1 MALFDALAATYD
13 KDFTFTVVG
22 KAQRQQVYDH
32 IDAIISVPKALD
44 ILELN
49 CGTGE
54 DALYFASKGHQI
66 TATDISAEMLDVVR
80 TKMKSKDEQPNVHLM
95 QLDINELGASFS
107 GKSFDVVF
115 SNFGGL
121 NCLSPDQMEQLSQ
134 NLIQLLRPG
143 GLFIAVVMPELC
155 VWESTYFFLKLQFDK
170 VLRRKKTMEA
180 APISAQ
186 IKVPTFYYSPEKL
199 VNLFSSQFNNR
210 LVAPVGFFVPP
221 SYLNAFFKN
230 KPFLIKIFHWLDL
243 RLPKTRFFASASDHF
258 VAFFTLK
265 STKI

>member
-1 MALFDALAATYD
+1 MALFDAIAATYD
-13 KDFTFTVVG
+13 KDFTSTAVG
-22 KAQRQQVYDH
+22 KAQRLQVYAH

-54 DALYFASKGHQI
+54 DALYFASKGHQV
-66 TATDISAEMLDVVR
+66 TATDISTEMLDVVR
-80 TKMKSKDEQPNVHLM
+80 TKIKFQAVSPNVHLM
-95 QLDINELGASFS
+95 QLDINELGTCFS

-121 NCLSPDQMEQLSQ
+121 NCLSPNQIEQLSQ

-186 IKVPTFYYSPEKL
+186 IKVPTFYYSPGKL
-199 VNLFSSQFNNR
+199 VNLFSLQFNNM
-210 LVAPVGFFVPP
+210 LFAPVGFFVPP
-221 SYLNAFFKN
+221 SYLNSFFKN
-230 KPFLIKIFHWLDL
+230 KHFLIKIFQWIDL
-243 RLPKTRFFASASDHF
+243 RLPKTRFIASASDHF
-258 VAFFTLK
+258 VACFSLK
-265 STKI
+265 SAKI